1 MLGGSTNVGEG
12 CLGSLHTKQL
22 GGTLEAIEEL
32 AEHLVA
38 DQVNH
43 PQTPTLRQLGLA
55 LDGAPDG
62 CGTNIELPFHGLELV
77 LIWRQRRRPP
87 LRPLPQ
93 LERRPPDPP

>member
-38 DQVNH
+38 
-43 PQTPTLRQLGLA
+43 LRQLGLA